1 MSAAQTLLLVQA
13 ESEFDQ
19 AVVDHYLSANVNVIL
34 IAPSAQFQSQNVSLP
49 SLSLAEIKA
58 QDEPDIQLLLTEKGM
73 LDSGKPLVVIQGVQ
87 CANEQALFTDG
98 SCLAKITTYLDNTFL
113 IYQSLATFVKEVGA
127 NIVFPLYSDS
137 LSYLGQEVNSVANHA
152 LNAFMKTLARE
163 LTSDTVF
170 INSAVIPYLA
180 KDEAERKKMRRALKR
195 SVFGMRPTV
204 FLQQEFIEFIAHFS
218 HYNNMMTGQCMTMR
232 PSTEISV

>member
-1 MSAAQTLLLVQA
+1 MSAAQSLLLVQA
-13 ESEFDQ
+13 QSEFDQ

-34 IAPSAQFQSQNVSLP
+34 IAPSEQFESQNSALP
-49 SLSLAEIKA
+49 SLSLAEI
-58 QDEPDIQLLLTEKGM
+58 QGQVEPDIQLLLTEKGM
-73 LDSGKPLVVIQGVQ
+73 LEDGQSLVVIQGVQ
-87 CANEQALFTDG
+87 CANEQALFTDER
-98 SCLAKITTYLDNTFL
+98 CLVQITTYLDSTFV
-113 IYQSLATFVKEVGA
+113 IYQNLAGCVKEAGA

-137 LSYLGQEVNSVANHA
+137 LSYLGQEVNSVVNHA

-163 LTSDTVF
+163 LTSDKVF

-204 FLQQEFIEFIAHFS
+204 FLRQEFIEFIAHFS
-218 HYNNMMTGQCMTMR
+218 HYNKMMTGQCMTMR